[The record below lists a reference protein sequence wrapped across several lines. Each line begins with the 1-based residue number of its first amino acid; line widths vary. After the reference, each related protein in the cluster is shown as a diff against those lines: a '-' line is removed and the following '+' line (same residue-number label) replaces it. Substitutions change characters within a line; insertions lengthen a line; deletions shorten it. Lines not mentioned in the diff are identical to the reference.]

1 MSSYYTAKT
10 GSDSNSGASIDAAF
24 LTVTKGVSVL
34 AAGDTLFVRTGAY
47 DEALIN
53 NVPSGAS
60 WTNKVRIAAY
70 NGELVSLAPSFG
82 PEYVVL
88 FSGNQ
93 QYVEF
98 DGISMDGTTAIYGA
112 VKIEGWANANPHHIR
127 MQNAEVKASLARD
140 TQGIV
145 LDAQKAGI
153 IGGNEFINVKI
164 HAVGGLDFSHGI
176 YIKSSDNLV
185 EKCDIYDFPGGGV
198 HIYNASYPMNGNIVR
213 GNVVHDGRRTAA
225 GQRHWGIIVAD
236 GAVGNQVYNNVV
248 YGIPTEGASS
258 AGIITLYNQ
267 RDTAIY
273 NNTVYGNA
281 GKGIEIAHV
290 SATGTS
296 VKNNISYNN
305 AGGDFSDLGTGTVQQ
320 TNLFGTDPQFVNPAS
335 HDFKLQAAS
344 PARNT
349 GTTLSSVA
357 TDIDGVTR
365 PQESIYDIGAYEYK
379 TTGTEP
385 VPPPELSVP
394 VLKLLLWSVIVGVGL
409 TLGYRLTMLIFDAL
423 K

>member
-98 DGISMDGTTAIYGA
+98 DGISLDGTTAIY
-112 VKIEGWANANPHHIR
+112 
-127 MQNAEVKASLARD
+127 
-140 TQGIV
+140 
-145 LDAQKAGI
+145 
-153 IGGNEFINVKI
+153 
-164 HAVGGLDFSHGI
+164 
-176 YIKSSDNLV
+176 
-185 EKCDIYDFPGGGV
+185 
-198 HIYNASYPMNGNIVR
+198 